1 MDRSMTFDDCRDAYL
16 RAHEGSWRHPKRHR
30 KEWARTLFTYVT
42 PVFGSIPVQDVDS
55 ALVTK
60 ALEPIWI
67 NKYRTAIHIRGRI
80 EMVLEW
86 ATKNGFRTGENP
98 ARWRGCLDQ
107 LLPAVPKRIR
117 KGERHAALPYDQL
130 GRFMH
135 DLRAREGSSA
145 AALEF
150 LILTAAR
157 PGQVIAA
164 RWSEID
170 LTEQIWTIPADRV
183 KRGTEHC
190 VPLSKS
196 ALAVL
201 RRMKGR
207 SGDFV
212 FPSREAGKPL
222 GLTAPLI
229 MLKRVSGSDITPEGF
244 RRTFQDW
251 AAERTSFARKTVEMA
266 LAHVTR
272 DEANDANNIR
282 RSLLGERRRLMDT
295 WADFCNDA

>member
-1 MDRSMTFDDCRDAYL
+1 MTFDDCRDAYL
-16 RAHEGSWRHPKRHR
+16 RAHEGSWRHPKQYR
-30 KEWARTLFTYVT
+30 KEWVRTLFTYVT

-67 NKYRTAIHIRGRI
+67 NKTHTAIHIRGRI
-80 EMVLEW
+80 EMVLDW
-86 ATKNGFRTGENP
+86 ATKNGLRTGENP

-107 LLPAVPKRIR
+107 LLPALTKKIR
-117 KGERHAALPYDQL
+117 KGERHPALPYDQI

-135 DLRAREGSSA
+135 DLRGREGSSA

-183 KRGTEHC
+183 KRGTEHR

-229 MLKRVSGSDITPEGF
+229 MLKRVSGSDITF

-251 AAERTSFARKTVEMA
+251 AAERTSFARETVEMA

-272 DEANDANNIR
+272 HEAYDANNIR
-282 RSLLGERRRLMDT
+282 GSLLRQLRRLMDT